1 MLPTKNAGGSAPAD
15 SMSDSGNAPGASPRE
30 LEIRAEVE
38 ALLTKLYLPRYA
50 AVLDPVLFSLLSAA
64 MAQNMGAIEDRFE
77 LEADKRGLQVP
88 SATEMNMADSPNQ
101 RAR

>member
-1 MLPTKNAGGSAPAD
+1 
-15 SMSDSGNAPGASPRE
+15 MSDSGNAPGASPRE

-64 MAQNMGAIEDRFE
+64 MAQNMGAIEHRFE
-77 LEADKRGLQVP
+77 LEADKRRRQCEGDRQ
-88 SATEMNMADSPNQ
+88 AGT
-101 RAR
+101 